1 MSTRLSEPPT
11 SSLAARH
18 RIAAPSCHA
27 DPHDGTG
34 GPTVVMLVALD
45 ERARDECTFLFA
57 ALQPRPMIFAHR
69 LGTAV
74 DWMRATRPS
83 VVVIGGAPSSSDLQV
98 LKTIA
103 TEIPAKVVLL
113 SECRESGE
121 GLERIWRALDSQ
133 T

>member
-11 SSLAARH
+11 SSLAVRH
-18 RIAAPSCHA
+18 RLGAPLGRA
-27 DPHDGTG
+27 DPNDGTS
-34 GPTVVMLVALD
+34 GPAVLMVVALD
-45 ERARDECTFLFA
+45 DRARDECTFLFA
-57 ALQPRPMIFAHR
+57 ALQPRPMIVAHR

-98 LKTIA
+98 LRTIA
-103 TEIPAKVVLL
+103 TEISARVVLL

-121 GLERIWRALDSQ
+121 WLERIWRALDPQ